1 MQHISIGIDV
11 GASTHRV
18 AICREGHVEAER
30 QVLRISATR
39 QGFAALDRWIAQHR
53 EDTIERVVVESSG
66 HYWQPLASHLRAE
79 GHPVAVVNPLAAKYF
94 AKRRLERAKSDPADA
109 RTLAAL
115 GMVDRPDAAEPL
127 AGAELRE
134 AARFAMRLVEE
145 QSRICNRILRLV
157 DLGFP
162 ELGEAFDDPTCK
174 TAIAVLKIAPT
185 ARRAARRE
193 VHTLA
198 SANHG
203 PGQRALGSK
212 KAAAIHAAAR
222 QTVAVREL
230 EEQVAF
236 EMPLLIA
243 QHELLERQI
252 ARAEERVAK
261 LLDGE
266 LARRLRTIPG
276 VGAASAAAL
285 IAEIGDITRFSR
297 FDKLVAFAGVHAAER
312 SSGKKGADPE
322 TSWRMAKTGSPY
334 LRAAL
339 YRIAVVGLQHNQI
352 IKAHYARKRAQ
363 GKAKMNALGHCMK
376 KALAIVWGVWRSG
389 RDFDP
394 TANATA

>member
-1 MQHISIGIDV
+1 MYSIGIDV
-11 GASTHRV
+11 GASQHSV
-18 AICREGHVEAER
+18 ALCREGQVAAER
-30 QVLRISATR
+30 AVMRISATR
-39 QGFAALDRWIAQHR
+39 QGFAELDRWMARHR
-53 EDTIERVVVESSG
+53 GDGVERIVMESSG
-66 HYWQPLASHLRAE
+66 HYWQPLASHLRAA

-94 AKRRLERAKSDPADA
+94 AKRRLARAKSDPADA

-115 GMVDRPDAAEPL
+115 GMVDRPEPREPL

-145 QSRICNRILRLV
+145 QSRLCNRILRLV

-162 ELGEAFDDPTCK
+162 ELGEAFEDPTCK
-174 TAIAVLKIAPT
+174 TAIALLKVAPT
-185 ARRAARRE
+185 ARQAARRK
-193 VHTLA
+193 VSTLA
-198 SANHG
+198 RANQG
-203 PGQRALGSK
+203 PGQRSLGAAKALR
-212 KAAAIHAAAR
+212 IHAAAKD
-222 QTVAVREL
+222 TIAVREL
-230 EEQVAF
+230 EEQIVF
-236 EMPLLIA
+236 EMPLLIE

-252 ARAEERVAK
+252 DRAERRVAS

-266 LARRLRTIPG
+266 LARRLQTIPG
-276 VGAASAAAL
+276 VGPAAAAAL
-285 IAEIGDITRFSR
+285 IAEVVEITRFSS
-297 FDKLVAFAGVHAAER
+297 FDKLVAFAGVHAAEK

-322 TSWRMAKTGSPY
+322 TSWHMAKTGSPY

-339 YRIAVVGLQHNQI
+339 YRIAVVGLQHNPI

-394 TANATA
+394 AAHSVA

>member
-11 GASTHRV
+11 GASTHSV
-18 AICREGHVEAER
+18 AICREGDVEAER

-53 EDTIERVVVESSG
+53 ETTIERVVVESSG
-66 HYWQPLASHLRAE
+66 HYWQPLASHLRAS
-79 GHPVAVVNPLAAKYF
+79 GHPVAVVNPLVAKYF
-94 AKRRLERAKSDPADA
+94 AKRRLARAKSDPADA
-109 RTLAAL
+109 RTLATL
-115 GMVDRPDAAEPL
+115 GMVDRPEAAEPL

-145 QSRICNRILRLV
+145 QSRLCNRILRLV

-193 VHTLA
+193 VRTLA
-198 SANHG
+198 NANHG
-203 PGQRALGSK
+203 PAQRALGSR

-222 QTVAVREL
+222 QTIAVREL
-230 EEQVAF
+230 EDQIAF
-236 EMPLLIA
+236 EMPLLIE
-243 QHELLERQI
+243 QHELLERQV
-252 ARAEERVAK
+252 AQAEARVAD
-261 LLDGE
+261 LLDGD
-266 LARRLRTIPG
+266 LAKRLRTIPG

-285 IAEIGDITRFSR
+285 IAEIGDITRFST

-322 TSWRMAKTGSPY
+322 TSWHMAKTGSPY

-339 YRIAVVGLQHNQI
+339 YRIAVVGLQHNPI